1 MTFAA
6 AMRLGSL
13 EMVAAM
19 LLFAVFALRGTR
31 TTGYGAAAAPADA
44 PLRVELEVSERGRSR
59 RVEGTTPLVIG
70 RSTEADVLVMDP
82 EVSRRHAQLEHD
94 GGTVFLT
101 DLRSSNG
108 TFLNG
113 RQLQESIELRPGD
126 EIGVGQARIIFVGAT
141 RGTNDQR

>member
-1 MTFAA
+1 MTFPA

-19 LLFAVFALRGTR
+19 AVFAIFAFRRGA
-31 TTGYGAAAAPADA
+31 GGVADA
-44 PLRVELEVSERGRSR
+44 PAAQAAEQAVELEISERGRSR
-59 RVEGTTPLVIG
+59 RVEGSTPLVIG

-82 EVSRRHAQLEHD
+82 EVSRRHAQLEAD
-94 GGTVFLT
+94 GDAVFLT

-113 RQLQESIELRPGD
+113 RRIGESIELRPGD
-126 EIGVGQARIIFVGAT
+126 EIDIGAVRIVFIGNK
-141 RGTNDQR
+141 RWN

>member
-1 MTFAA
+1 MMFAG

-19 LLFAVFALRGTR
+19 AAFALFALRRDAR
-31 TTGYGAAAAPADA
+31 TTAAVGAPAPETA
-44 PLRVELEVSERGRSR
+44 EQSVELEISERGRSR
-59 RVEGTTPLVIG
+59 RVEGSTPLVIG

-82 EVSRRHAQLEHD
+82 EVSRRHAQLEAD
-94 GGTVFLT
+94 RGAVFLT

-113 RQLQESIELRPGD
+113 RRIGESIELRPGD
-126 EIGVGQARIIFVGAT
+126 EIDIGSVRIVFIG
-141 RGTNDQR
+141 NKPWN